1 MNITISCWYYGQ
13 TFGLSCRRAR
23 INYLLESENVPM
35 MMQTVRSKV
44 HQLTQSPHSSSSL
57 NQFRMFNSS
66 PYTRSLTPHIV
77 FQREQNSSN
86 KRQAIELKN
95 SNFMPFPTSFTAVE
109 QIQLNILFF
118 TTLHSP
124 GRRDK
129 QPQQLVEAFQSKI
142 ALLLTLLCYHFFKAH
157 SGRKKELKME
167 GSQSERAKLN
177 TTRCASFIWQ
187 IISRSLQKT

>member
-1 MNITISCWYYGQ
+1 
-13 TFGLSCRRAR
+13 
-23 INYLLESENVPM
+23 
-35 MMQTVRSKV
+35 
-44 HQLTQSPHSSSSL
+44 
-57 NQFRMFNSS
+57 
-66 PYTRSLTPHIV
+66 
-77 FQREQNSSN
+77 
-86 KRQAIELKN
+86 
-95 SNFMPFPTSFTAVE
+95 MPFPTSFTAVE

-167 GSQSERAKLN
+167 GSQSERGKIEHNTLRKLYLTN
-177 TTRCASFIWQ
+177 YLSLITKDIKNSSQTERDMRLCTVRKLQLQ
-187 IISRSLQKT
+187 I